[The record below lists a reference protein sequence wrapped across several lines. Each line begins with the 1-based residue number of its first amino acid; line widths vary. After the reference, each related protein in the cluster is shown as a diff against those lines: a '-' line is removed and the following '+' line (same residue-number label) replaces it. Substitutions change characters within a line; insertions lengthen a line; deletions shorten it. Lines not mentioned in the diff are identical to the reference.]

1 MTKLETAHKKT
12 KERAEWAAEQQ
23 QAAEVALDEALAA
36 CIDGEEDGIAAGVEA
51 QARVQFFGTLH
62 QHAAR
67 LRDAAR
73 IAVAEDARCCRSAAP
88 GAERSDT
95 RNIDSEDT
103 TRKDRESDT
112 QKRRSRYERDLQAMA
127 ARKLP
132 TVLTDDELA
141 AILRLPNVQT
151 PSGLRNKALLKA
163 MAYGGLRVS
172 EVCGLKT
179 RDLRREDGR
188 LVLEIRD
195 GKGGRDRTVP
205 LPDHAAETIETW
217 LARRKNLGVAN
228 GHVFCTIAKG
238 RNVHPK
244 ATRTGLGE
252 DMTVTELTPGTQ
264 LNPRYIRALVAR
276 LAEKAGIEKRVTPHV
291 LRHTAA
297 TRMLKAVGDVR
308 RVQEFLGHA
317 DVSTTQVYTEVLA
330 QDVAEAVDAV
340 PDVEEEKDQQSDEA
354 DDLAAQVLAALPPEV
369 REALMRQLS
378 R

>member
-1 MTKLETAHKKT
+1 
-12 KERAEWAAEQQ
+12 
-23 QAAEVALDEALAA
+23 
-36 CIDGEEDGIAAGVEA
+36 
-51 QARVQFFGTLH
+51 
-62 QHAAR
+62 
-67 LRDAAR
+67 
-73 IAVAEDARCCRSAAP
+73 
-88 GAERSDT
+88 
-95 RNIDSEDT
+95 
-103 TRKDRESDT
+103 
-112 QKRRSRYERDLQAMA
+112 MA

-132 TVLTDDELA
+132 TVLTDEELA
-141 AILRLPNVQT
+141 SILRLPNVRT

-172 EVCGLKT
+172 EVVGLKT

-195 GKGGRDRTVP
+195 GKGGRDRSVP

-217 LARRKNLGVAN
+217 MARRKNLGIAN

-238 RNVHPK
+238 RNIHPK
-244 ATRTGLGE
+244 ATENGLGN
-252 DMTVTELTPGTQ
+252 DMTTTELTPGTQ

-317 DVSTTQVYTEVLA
+317 DVSTTQIYTEVLA
-330 QDVAEAVDAV
+330 SDVADAVDAV
-340 PDVEEEKDQQSDEA
+340 PDVEAEEKPQTCEA
-354 DDLAAQVLAALPPEV
+354 DELAAQVLAALPPEV
-369 REALMRQLS
+369 REALEKRLQ